1 MFSISINS
9 LYEISFSGIFAYP
22 VKMEFSIVLTKISNP
37 EKAQDIDNSLN
48 TTELTAARY
57 ELLTQKGNKEE

>member
-37 EKAQDIDNSLN
+37 ERHRIFITALN
-48 TTELTAARY
+48 TDEVTAAR
-57 ELLTQKGNKEE
+57 LTFLSKKEKGN

>member
-1 MFSISINS
+1 
-9 LYEISFSGIFAYP
+9 LTTGIFAYP
-22 VKMEFSIVLTKISNP
+22 VKMGFSIILTKISNP

>member
-37 EKAQDIDNSLN
+37 ERHRIFITALN
-48 TTELTAARY
+48 TDEVTATRLTFLSKK
-57 ELLTQKGNKEE
+57 EKGN